1 MIKSTQPPFAD
12 YKVVEA
18 LDSTS
23 LEEQVRADMRT
34 GWVPAGG
41 VHYCMF
47 QHPDSPGQMIAVL
60 HQALALP
67 SEYAGRR
74 W

>member
-1 MIKSTQPPFAD
+1 MYESTPPAFAD

-23 LEEQVRADMRT
+23 LEEQVRANMRS

-41 VHYCMF
+41 VHYHLF
-47 QHPDSPGQMIAVL
+47 QHPESPGQMVAIL
-60 HQALALP
+60 HQAMALP
-67 SEYAGRR
+67 SEYAGKRR
-74 W
+74 

>member
-1 MIKSTQPPFAD
+1 M
-12 YKVVEA
+12 VVEA

-23 LEEQVRADMRT
+23 LEEQVREHMRT

-41 VHYCMF
+41 VHYTMF
-47 QHPDSPGQMIAVL
+47 QHPDSPAQLVAVL

-67 SEYAGRR
+67 SEYAGRS